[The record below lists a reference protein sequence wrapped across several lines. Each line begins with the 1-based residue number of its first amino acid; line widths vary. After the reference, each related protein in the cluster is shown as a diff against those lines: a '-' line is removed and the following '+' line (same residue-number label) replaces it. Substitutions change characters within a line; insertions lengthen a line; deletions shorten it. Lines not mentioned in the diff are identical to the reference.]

1 LFEKTKEKEM
11 SMKDDYMIS
20 MDNTVYNID
29 KDISVEIFIPNEYS
43 CYVSVYIDRNDSCV
57 AFQTTRDNLKGL
69 ADFIYKTIGD
79 R

>member
-1 LFEKTKEKEM
+1 M

-29 KDISVEIFIPNEYS
+29 KDISVEMFMQGSYS
-43 CYVSVYIDRNDSCV
+43 CYFSVYNDRNDSSV

-69 ADFIYKTIGD
+69 ADFLYKTIGEKK
-79 R
+79 